1 MTALF
6 FMRAAALSGA
16 LAVALGAFGAHGL
29 KPHLDEYQMD
39 IWEKA
44 VLYQFVHTLAVL
56 ALALFM
62 QHQESAAYLRWSAW
76 LMLLGMLLFSG
87 SLYLLAVRNLLPFS
101 VWWAGPVTPVGGLCF
116 IAGWVLLLFK
126 F

>member
-1 MTALF
+1 
-6 FMRAAALSGA
+6 MRAAALSGA